1 MLRVRDNRL
10 FGIQSWVALPRT
22 AEERAPDFTHYPAA
36 SLPVAE
42 DGGVRLRLIAGEAW
56 GLRAPVAV
64 SSALFYADAVMTGG
78 SVLALPDGHEERA
91 AYVLEGEIEVSGD
104 TFTSGR
110 MLVFR
115 AGDRL
120 ALRAGRQGARV
131 LLLGGAAMDG
141 PRYLFW
147 NFVSSSRERIEQ
159 AKADWKE
166 GRFGK
171 VAGDETEFH
180 PAAGGAHAGSGG
192 GGFADKLSDRTRRK
206 LTVATTTTN
215 MTTRIPGR
223 RWIIGVLLGVGILI
237 NYFDRI
243 NISVAAPQLQK
254 EFGLTPVEMGFL
266 FSAFFWSYSLLQVPG
281 GMVLDRFGVTRVG
294 RWGAFL
300 WSVASAITAISS
312 GFGAIFGSRI
322 LLGIAEAP
330 AFPASQKATGYW
342 FPRQE
347 RSRSTA
353 IFDLPPS
360 FPM

>member
-1 MLRVRDNRL
+1 MNPEGSGIEAVLLPRAHDVGGFEVRRALPARERQMVGPFIFFDQMGPGEFLAGRGLDVRPHPHIGLATVTYLFEGEILHRDLLGSQQPIVPGDVNWMTAGRGIAHSERTDAVLRVRDNRL

-104 TFTSGR
+104 TSTSGR

-171 VAGDETEFH
+171 VAGDETDFIPLPEERMRVRA
-180 PAAGGAHAGSGG
+180 AAGSPT
-192 GGFADKLSDRTRRK
+192 S
-206 LTVATTTTN
+206 
-215 MTTRIPGR
+215 
-223 RWIIGVLLGVGILI
+223 
-237 NYFDRI
+237 
-243 NISVAAPQLQK
+243 
-254 EFGLTPVEMGFL
+254 
-266 FSAFFWSYSLLQVPG
+266 
-281 GMVLDRFGVTRVG
+281 
-294 RWGAFL
+294 
-300 WSVASAITAISS
+300 
-312 GFGAIFGSRI
+312 
-322 LLGIAEAP
+322 
-330 AFPASQKATGYW
+330 
-342 FPRQE
+342 
-347 RSRSTA
+347 
-353 IFDLPPS
+353 
-360 FPM
+360 